1 MKNNFFLK
9 TRTHKV
15 ITWQGKII
23 ILASMLVFIWL
34 CWPLL
39 RIAVTNYICYD
50 DELHPVSRIIVE
62 NWDGDIDIFEGSAK
76 VASSIGA
83 TEIFSII
90 FEDAYRDARKR
101 KAYLLNAWAAGIDT
115 ARFSLIPVPKRD
127 PKTLNI
133 ARTVLDTAHQRL
145 WTELTIV
152 TFALHSARSRKAYL
166 LAAKPYTI
174 SIRIA
179 GVALEEVTSQNWPT
193 TSSGLATAF
202 SETIK
207 KMYYDLVV
215 F

>member
-1 MKNNFFLK
+1 MLNNFFFK

-23 ILASMLVFIWL
+23 ILVSVVVIVWL

-39 RIAVTNYICYD
+39 RIGVTNYICYE

-83 TEIFSII
+83 TEIVSII

-101 KAYLLNAWAAGIDT
+101 KAYFLNAWAAGIDT
-115 ARFSLIPVPKRD
+115 ARFSLIPVPKQE

-133 ARTVLDTAHQRL
+133 ARTVLDTAHQRH

-152 TFALHSARSRKAYL
+152 TFDSSRS
-166 LAAKPYTI
+166 
-174 SIRIA
+174 
-179 GVALEEVTSQNWPT
+179 
-193 TSSGLATAF
+193 
-202 SETIK
+202 TIK
-207 KMYYDLVV
+207 KSVSSRSKAIYHLHPHRRSRHGRGHVTELAYNIEWVGNGIFRND
-215 F
+215 